1 MCRTLEINMIN
12 SLFLTIRKSFKK
24 HFNLITSVKSS
35 SKKSTS
41 LSLKNTKRNNFG
53 MQLASHNISLRKRI
67 TNPNMKM
74 SVETTNKEKIM
85 IIVPN
90 DKTTKNESRSE
101 STITTKSPNKKEDKM
116 IVIYA
121 ETIKIKDLTIKQ
133 LL

>member
-1 MCRTLEINMIN
+1 
-12 SLFLTIRKSFKK
+12 
-24 HFNLITSVKSS
+24 
-35 SKKSTS
+35 
-41 LSLKNTKRNNFG
+41 

-85 IIVPN
+85 IIVLN